1 MESDNGNFITHTDGV
16 HHRRLAGPLEIV
28 IAYFNINSLFFM
40 LA

>member
-1 MESDNGNFITHTDGV
+1 METLLHTRSLNGV